1 MTAPTPEPISLL
13 IFSFPL
19 CAPSY
24 KQPCQQITCTISN
37 AFISL
42 PLSLPSVLTT
52 WDHELTHSGYTLQE
66 EHCRK
71 NSRYTLQEEQQI
83 INALEAG
90 KAKSDHSPRSEISLK
105 CWALCIKR
113 PRCLCFA
120 LGTLQE
126 RAEQLCEAAA
136 VPLGTWHSTRQ
147 RRPAF
152 SSSRAVGNTGVGL
165 RQMQWWWNEQRFN
178 FFQVSPGYGDA
189 SLMPREFAASKGAQE
204 QVSEGFW
211 QRLTVQH
218 VKPVSS

>member
-1 MTAPTPEPISLL
+1 MSTDNLYYFECFHLPPSLL
-13 IFSFPL
+13 AFCTSYLGPRAHPL
-19 CAPSY
+19 WI
-24 KQPCQQITCTISN
+24 QT
-37 AFISL
+37 F
-42 PLSLPSVLTT
+42 
-52 WDHELTHSGYTLQE
+52 
-66 EHCRK
+66 
-71 NSRYTLQEEQQI
+71 LQEEQRI

-152 SSSRAVGNTGVGL
+152 SSSRAFGNTGVGL
-165 RQMQWWWNEQRFN
+165 RQMQWWWNELRFD
-178 FFQVSPGYGDA
+178 FFQVSRGYGDA
-189 SLMPREFAASKGAQE
+189 SLMPWEFAASKGDQE